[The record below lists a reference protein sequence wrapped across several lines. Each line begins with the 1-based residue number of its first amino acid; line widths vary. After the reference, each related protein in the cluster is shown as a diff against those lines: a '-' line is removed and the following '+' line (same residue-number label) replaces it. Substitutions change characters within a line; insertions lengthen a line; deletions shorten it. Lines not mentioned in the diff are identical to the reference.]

1 MRAWRLIV
9 IGLAVLAFAALVFPL
24 VLSQNRL
31 RATHSELVKARKAI
45 TELESALSG
54 SRTELDIGNKARSE
68 SEADLKLANS
78 QKQEFKKK
86 FEDAQTELNEAK
98 SQIARLM
105 PQFEEANRVLE
116 QAKAGADES
125 AKRISDLEGKI
136 QLDASQ
142 IQKLTAGKDTLQSQ
156 LDAVNSLSAPPSQ

>member
-1 MRAWRLIV
+1 MRSWRWIV
-9 IGLAVLAFAALVFPL
+9 IGLAVVAFAALVFPL
-24 VLSQNRL
+24 VLTQNRL
-31 RATHSELVKARKAI
+31 RETHSQLVQARKAI

-54 SRTELDIGNKARSE
+54 SRTELDIANKARSE

-78 QKQEFKKK
+78 QTQEFKKK
-86 FEDAQTELNEAK
+86 FEEAQSELNEAK

-125 AKRISDLEGKI
+125 AKRISTSKAKPNRMPLRFK
-136 QLDASQ
+136 S
-142 IQKLTAGKDTLQSQ
+142 
-156 LDAVNSLSAPPSQ
+156 